1 MLYRKYFR
9 SGALAFICLA
19 LLAAAPAHGNAPAL
33 WRVADADSEIWLFG
47 TVHMLPQHVR
57 WRSPAFDRA
66 FAAADTVF
74 LEADLTAAPR
84 RGFRATIMQLGRNAN
99 FVTLSS
105 LLGSRDTERL
115 ARAAERL
122 GIPPGQL
129 EPLRPWLASI
139 RLSLTSMAAQGFESR
154 SGVDGIIADM
164 TRAAGKRLG
173 YLETV
178 QEQFEIFAALS
189 PAAEKTFLMATVAQV
204 EEGPSGGLAELV
216 TAWSEGDTNRF
227 DRQFQA
233 TLGGDLPELR
243 NALFID
249 RNRRWTQ
256 RIARLMK
263 GAGKALIAVGAGH
276 LAGDDGVVGLLRAKG
291 YRVSRQ

>member
-1 MLYRKYFR
+1 MEPVNGSASVPPPLKGPNNLLRNLLSSQRKIE
-9 SGALAFICLA
+9 S
-19 LLAAAPAHGNAPAL
+19 
-33 WRVADADSEIWLFG
+33 RVNF
-47 TVHMLPQHVR
+47 VQ
-57 WRSPAFDRA
+57 RA
-66 FAAADTVF
+66 FTAADTVF

-115 ARAAERL
+115 ARVAERL

-139 RLSLTSMAAQGFESR
+139 RLSLNSMAAQGFESR
-154 SGVDGIIADM
+154 SGVDGIIADI
-164 TRAAGKRLG
+164 TRAAGKQLG

-189 PAAEKTFLMATVAQV
+189 PAAEKAFLMATVTQV

-216 TAWSEGDTNRF
+216 TA
-227 DRQFQA
+227 
-233 TLGGDLPELR
+233 
-243 NALFID
+243 
-249 RNRRWTQ
+249 
-256 RIARLMK
+256 
-263 GAGKALIAVGAGH
+263 
-276 LAGDDGVVGLLRAKG
+276 
-291 YRVSRQ
+291 